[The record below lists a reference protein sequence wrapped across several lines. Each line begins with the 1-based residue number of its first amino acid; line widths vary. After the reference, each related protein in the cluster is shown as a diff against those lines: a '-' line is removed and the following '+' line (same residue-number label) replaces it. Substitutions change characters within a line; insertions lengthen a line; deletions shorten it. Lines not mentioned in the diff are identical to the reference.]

1 MAPYKSDNSSIRG
14 SAPALSFTASND
26 FLIRT
31 FPLQIKRDIAG
42 LSITP
47 PCTGKIRQVTPT
59 TLSLIVWPL
68 QSQSLRVGYGKL
80 CSPSGREPTAYW
92 RAPAFRRGLES
103 VLFKK
108 MNGGGPFRGG
118 AGDRTRTCNLMIT
131 RHLLYQLELHQHI
144 EGRHCSN
151 HLKLPAPSG
160 ARRDSNP
167 ASLAAGAQSPVFT
180 EADSQ
185 RKPPLSITPDCGA
198 AHSALSAVTVCAVC
212 QIFYAHVLRAPAV
225 VGAFHSDD
233 PCLPWC

>member
-1 MAPYKSDNSSIRG
+1 MVMPRGLEPRISSLRGWRVIPVPLWHHINRQLFHSG
-14 SAPALSFTASND
+14 SAPAFLSLTRTDTLNVFSRTIL

-42 LSITP
+42 LSTTP

-80 CSPSGREPTAYW
+80 CSPSGREPTACW

-151 HLKLPAPSG
+151 HLNYRPQLGPGGIRTQHLWP
-160 ARRDSNP
+160 
-167 ASLAAGAQSPVFT
+167 PVHRVRFL
-180 EADSQ
+180 
-185 RKPPLSITPDCGA
+185 RKPTLKENRRFLSPLI
-198 AHSALSAVTVCAVC
+198 
-212 QIFYAHVLRAPAV
+212 
-225 VGAFHSDD
+225 VGSRTQLY
-233 PCLPWC
+233 PR

>member
-1 MAPYKSDNSSIRG
+1 MAPYKSTTLPFGVGSRASIVYPNWHPKRVQ
-14 SAPALSFTASND
+14 PTIL
-26 FLIRT
+26 FLFRA

-118 AGDRTRTCNLMIT
+118 AGAETRTPNLMIT
-131 RHLLYQLELHQHI
+131 RHLLYQLELRQHI

-151 HLKLPAPSG
+151 HLTSRPQLGPGGIRTQHLWP
-160 ARRDSNP
+160 
-167 ASLAAGAQSPVFT
+167 PVHRVRFL
-180 EADSQ
+180 
-185 RKPPLSITPDCGA
+185 RKPTLKENRRFLSPLI
-198 AHSALSAVTVCAVC
+198 
-212 QIFYAHVLRAPAV
+212 
-225 VGAFHSDD
+225 VG
-233 PCLPWC
+233 PRTQLYPR